1 MMNGPYDSAILS
13 SNNRRALIF
22 STGFSDSPPA
32 MSSAATSESTH
43 SGHSSVSSGS
53 WKGVALGLLA
63 AISYSV
69 TNLAL
74 RSWQAALVELPG
86 NLWISGTKAFPTAL
100 IASVLLV
107 IAVRSGKT
115 VIPGKKVVG
124 VLIVSALL
132 MQFGGNLGFQV
143 SLKLIGLA
151 ISVPIVFAS
160 LIVSGAVAGRTIL
173 GDAVS
178 IRTFISMG
186 LMVVSIGFLSAAAHS
201 TDSSSNSDLA
211 TQAADAIIS
220 SRLIGP
226 VTLGVIVA
234 LISGLSY
241 GLCGVVI
248 RRVVRGQVPVATTL
262 FIFSLT
268 GLLTLCPISLAQLGF
283 DGISRISNE
292 DWIYILAAGTFNA
305 LGFFA
310 ITYAYRLMNISR
322 ANVVNASQNAMCA
335 AGAWLFFQ
343 EPLTAWALI
352 GIGLTIIGL
361 VILD

>member
-1 MMNGPYDSAILS
+1 MRGAS
-13 SNNRRALIF
+13 IF
-22 STGFSDSPPA
+22 STGFPDSSPA

-43 SGHSSVSSGS
+43 SGRSSVSSGS

-63 AISYSV
+63 AIAYSV

-74 RSWQAALVELPG
+74 KKLAGGTGGIAWD
-86 NLWISGTKAFPTAL
+86 LWISGTKAFPTAL
-100 IASVLLV
+100 IASILLV

-115 VIPGKKVVG
+115 VMPGTKVVA

-160 LIVSGAVAGRTIL
+160 LIVSGAIAGRTIL

-178 IRTFISMG
+178 IRTFFSMG

-211 TQAADAIIS
+211 TQTTDAIVSSNLIS
-220 SRLIGP
+220 P

-234 LISGLSY
+234 LFSGLSY

-262 FIFSLT
+262 FVFSLT

-283 DGISRISNE
+283 DGIFRISTE
-292 DWIYILAAGTFNA
+292 DWAYILTAGTFNA

-361 VILD
+361 IILD